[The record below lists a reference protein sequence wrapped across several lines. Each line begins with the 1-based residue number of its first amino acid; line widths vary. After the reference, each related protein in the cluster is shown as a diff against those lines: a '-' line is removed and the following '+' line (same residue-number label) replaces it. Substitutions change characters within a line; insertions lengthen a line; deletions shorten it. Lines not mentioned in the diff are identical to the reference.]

1 MAKTNYII
9 TISRQFGSGGR
20 LVGKKLAE
28 SLEIPFYDKE
38 LITMAAQQSGYSKEI
53 FEKADERAT
62 NSLLYTLSMNSY
74 LLHGMTGLNELP
86 LNDRVFLIQSEI
98 IRKMASE
105 GPCVIVGRCADYVLK
120 EHPRCLNFYIY
131 ADLQSRVDRAT
142 TVYGMEK
149 EKAAENIQK
158 LDKKRASYY
167 NFYSNL
173 RWGLAENYD
182 LCVNSSSVGIDGT
195 VEMLRHFIKQ
205 KENFSIK

>member
-38 LITMAAQQSGYSKEI
+38 LITMSAQQSGYSKEI

-105 GPCVIVGRCADYVLK
+105 APCVIVGRCADYVLK

>member
-1 MAKTNYII
+1 MAKTNYVI

-20 LVGKKLAE
+20 LIGKKLAE

-38 LITMAAQQSGYSKEI
+38 LITMAAQQSGYSREI

-74 LLHGMTGLNELP
+74 LLHGMTGMAELP
-86 LNDRVFLIQSEI
+86 LNDKVFLIQSEI
-98 IRKMASE
+98 IRKVAAE

-120 EHPRCLNFYIY
+120 ERPRCLNFYIY

-142 TVYGMEK
+142 TVYGMES
-149 EKAAENIQK
+149 EKAEDNIQK
-158 LDKKRASYY
+158 LDKKRANYY
-167 NFYSNL
+167 NFYTNL

-182 LCVNSSSVGIDGT
+182 LCVNSAAIGIDST
-195 VEMLRHFIKQ
+195 VDVLRHFIERKTLGPA
-205 KENFSIK
+205 K

>member
-38 LITMAAQQSGYSKEI
+38 LITMSAQQSGYSKEI

>member
-1 MAKTNYII
+1 MAKTNYVI

-38 LITMAAQQSGYSKEI
+38 LITMAAQQSGYSREI

-62 NSLLYTLSMNSY
+62 SSLLYTLSMNSY

-86 LNDRVFLIQSEI
+86 LNDKVFLIQSEI
-98 IRKMASE
+98 IRKVAAE

-120 EHPRCLNFYIY
+120 ERPRCLNFYIY

-149 EKAAENIQK
+149 EHAADNIQK
-158 LDKKRASYY
+158 LDKKRANYY

-182 LCVNSSSVGIDGT
+182 LCVNSSSIGIDNT
-195 VEMLRHFIKQ
+195 VEILKSFIER
-205 KENFSIK
+205 KESISSK

>member
-38 LITMAAQQSGYSKEI
+38 LITMSAQQSGYSKEI

-62 NSLLYTLSMNSY
+62 NSLLYSLSMNSY

-98 IRKMASE
+98 IRQVASE

-182 LCVNSSSVGIDGT
+182 LCINSSSVGIDGT
-195 VEMLRHFIKQ
+195 VEMLGHFIKQ

>member
-98 IRKMASE
+98 IRKVASE

-142 TVYGMEK
+142 TVYDMEK

-195 VEMLRHFIKQ
+195 VETLRHFIKQ
-205 KENFSIK
+205 KENFSTK

>member
-38 LITMAAQQSGYSKEI
+38 LITMSAQQSGYSKEI

-195 VEMLRHFIKQ
+195 VEMLRHFINKRP
-205 KENFSIK
+205 SIY

>member
-1 MAKTNYII
+1 MAKTNYVI

-20 LVGKKLAE
+20 LIGKKLAE
-28 SLEIPFYDKE
+28 MLEIPFYDKE
-38 LITMAAQQSGYSKEI
+38 LITMAAQQSGYSREV

-74 LLHGMTGLNELP
+74 LLHGMTGMAELP
-86 LNDRVFLIQSEI
+86 LNDKVFLIQSEI
-98 IRKMASE
+98 IRKVASE

-120 EHPRCLNFYIY
+120 DNPRHLNFYIY
-131 ADLQSRVDRAT
+131 ADLKSRVERAT

-149 EKAAENIQK
+149 DRAEDNIQK
-158 LDKKRASYY
+158 LDKKRANYY

-182 LCVNSSSVGIDGT
+182 LCVDSSSVGIDGT
-195 VEMLRHFIKQ
+195 VEVLRYFIEQ
-205 KENFSIK
+205 KEKIGK